1 MKSKTFNKSKSNQN
15 LINFQKKKNLSLK
28 YSNTILF
35 EKREE
40 LLLLKQKQ
48 SKKIA
53 KIKSKEKNNLLKN
66 NYNFDN
72 FKINFFSKNHFFT
85 ISNPL
90 EILTPNIS
98 SRNNLKKSF
107 SYISNNRKVSKLF
120 LTEEA
125 LLQNKII
132 KKSNLKSLT
141 KNNSIKTELDKIYIN
156 ERNEN
161 NNGINFLLT
170 VQKDLKEYRE
180 KNKDHNNIDM
190 KTKQLHKKE
199 KSRIGIVNKM
209 RAINFLK
216 YNYALK
222 KEREMIKI
230 EEKENKI
237 EFLQEQINKLNFSAR
252 FFVIKFMNRISDYLR
267 YLEATANAGKAENI
281 KLMKEKMKIKK
292 EIIQLNVEINKI
304 KQKREEILN
313 WVYLQIKVKEN
324 KLALP
329 KYYITIIEANKEKII
344 SMQRQ
349 FDENLEQ
356 IRIKREREDKLKA
369 QKLKKSFMKKSS
381 KIDKKEFSESNKNI
395 NKLEK
400 VIFSP
405 KKKRP
410 HLIFNSP
417 QKTHKATV
425 KIKFF
430 LEDENSKSK
439 DKDKDNDKVIEFLS
453 KEEFDKI
460 VFWKFRPIYQTP
472 EEFMESLNNLNSRNI
487 KLLGYYNQLQ
497 YKNYCD
503 KQELMQIKNFKD
515 KYTHNIDEQI
525 SKKSIEL
532 EKIRN
537 KNILMPRTLEKL
549 KENRKINKN
558 KKNQGNENQNFSDS
572 DINKIYHKLIEI
584 FDKCKVVNNKDL
596 TESIYYYMKS
606 EKTKEGEI
614 IYIMEYIE
622 CTLDFLIGKIA
633 LYKIDE
639 NLKQKMSI
647 IENKIDKEHRLA
659 NPKKQKEEEIQKNL
673 NLIKKVIKKS
683 EKQYFIPRRPIDLVH
698 YNVRELAKPK
708 IKKKI
713 YKDDFP
719 NLNDFIRNPI
729 LINDDYSNSEIK

>member
-1 MKSKTFNKSKSNQN
+1 M
-15 LINFQKKKNLSLK
+15 
-28 YSNTILF
+28 
-35 EKREE
+35 
-40 LLLLKQKQ
+40 
-48 SKKIA
+48 
-53 KIKSKEKNNLLKN
+53 
-66 NYNFDN
+66 
-72 FKINFFSKNHFFT
+72 
-85 ISNPL
+85 
-90 EILTPNIS
+90 
-98 SRNNLKKSF
+98 
-107 SYISNNRKVSKLF
+107 
-120 LTEEA
+120 TEEA

-252 FFVIKFMNRISDYLR
+252 FFVIKFMNRISDYLK

-313 WVYLQIKVKEN
+313 WVYLQIKVKEK
-324 KLALP
+324 KLTLP

-344 SMQRQ
+344 SMERQ

-356 IRIKREREDKLKA
+356 IRNKREREDKLKA

-381 KIDKKEFSESNKNI
+381 KIDKKEFFESNKNI

-410 HLIFNSP
+410 RLIFNSP
-417 QKTHKATV
+417 QKTYKATV

-537 KNILMPRTLEKL
+537 KNILMLRTLEKL

>member
-1 MKSKTFNKSKSNQN
+1 
-15 LINFQKKKNLSLK
+15 
-28 YSNTILF
+28 
-35 EKREE
+35 
-40 LLLLKQKQ
+40 
-48 SKKIA
+48 
-53 KIKSKEKNNLLKN
+53 
-66 NYNFDN
+66 
-72 FKINFFSKNHFFT
+72 
-85 ISNPL
+85 
-90 EILTPNIS
+90 
-98 SRNNLKKSF
+98 
-107 SYISNNRKVSKLF
+107 
-120 LTEEA
+120 
-125 LLQNKII
+125 
-132 KKSNLKSLT
+132 
-141 KNNSIKTELDKIYIN
+141 
-156 ERNEN
+156 
-161 NNGINFLLT
+161 
-170 VQKDLKEYRE
+170 
-180 KNKDHNNIDM
+180 
-190 KTKQLHKKE
+190 
-199 KSRIGIVNKM
+199 
-209 RAINFLK
+209 
-216 YNYALK
+216 
-222 KEREMIKI
+222 
-230 EEKENKI
+230 
-237 EFLQEQINKLNFSAR
+237 
-252 FFVIKFMNRISDYLR
+252 
-267 YLEATANAGKAENI
+267 
-281 KLMKEKMKIKK
+281 MKIKK

-537 KNILMPRTLEKL
+537 KNILMLRTLEKL

>member
-1 MKSKTFNKSKSNQN
+1 MN
-15 LINFQKKKNLSLK
+15 
-28 YSNTILF
+28 
-35 EKREE
+35 
-40 LLLLKQKQ
+40 
-48 SKKIA
+48 
-53 KIKSKEKNNLLKN
+53 
-66 NYNFDN
+66 
-72 FKINFFSKNHFFT
+72 
-85 ISNPL
+85 
-90 EILTPNIS
+90 
-98 SRNNLKKSF
+98 
-107 SYISNNRKVSKLF
+107 V
-120 LTEEA
+120 
-125 LLQNKII
+125 
-132 KKSNLKSLT
+132 
-141 KNNSIKTELDKIYIN
+141 YIN

-180 KNKDHNNIDM
+180 RNKDHNNIDM

-417 QKTHKATV
+417 QKTYKATV

-515 KYTHNIDEQI
+515 KYNHNIDEQI

-537 KNILMPRTLEKL
+537 KNILMLRTLEKL

-572 DINKIYHKLIEI
+572 DINKIYHKLSEI

-683 EKQYFIPRRPIDLVH
+683 EKQYFIPKRPIDLVH